1 MTHCVRLRRIQLS
14 QALRFSASQE
24 WEKGFCQRPD
34 GHVSLGLVVTRA
46 RPVIPALT
54 AAVAIDGPYA
64 DVLNENCVIRKTN

>member
-14 QALRFSASQE
+14 QALRFSASQK

-34 GHVSLGLVVTRA
+34 GHVLSGLVVPRA

-54 AAVAIDGPYA
+54 AVVAIDGPYA